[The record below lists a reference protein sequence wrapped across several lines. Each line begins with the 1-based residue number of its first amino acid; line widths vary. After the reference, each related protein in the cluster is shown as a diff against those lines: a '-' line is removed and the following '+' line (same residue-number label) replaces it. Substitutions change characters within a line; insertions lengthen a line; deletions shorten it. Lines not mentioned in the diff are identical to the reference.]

1 MVGIQFFGAAQSVTG
16 SRFFLTV
23 NGQRLL
29 IDCGLFQG
37 RRKLRQRNW
46 EPFPVPPD
54 SLDAV
59 VLTHAHIDH
68 TGYLPRLVKEGFRGP
83 IYCTPAT
90 ADLLSLLLPDSGHLQ
105 ERDAFFANKKK
116 YSRHDPALPLY
127 TEQEARRVLKQLQP
141 VIYHEPK
148 ALTEELDFEYLHAG
162 HILGSAMIRLRY
174 THSGAQKILF
184 FSGDLGRSA
193 QPLIKDPETIEKADF
208 LLLES
213 TYGGRTHQQ
222 VDVRA
227 YLEELVQQTLQ
238 AGGSL
243 IIPAF
248 AVGRSQRVLYFL
260 RELEEAGRI
269 PVLPVYLD
277 SPMAVRAVS
286 MYCDN
291 LDEHDFEMSQLMAKA
306 CPLES
311 GSIHLVKSVEE
322 SKALNEVKSP
332 CVIVSASGNLAG
344 GRILHHLKNRL
355 ADSRNTVLFVGYQP
369 QGSLGRLISEGR
381 EEVKIHGRRV
391 PVRARIATLD
401 ALSAHA
407 DSGELLEW
415 VGHLKEPPRKIFLV
429 HGELDS
435 QQALKAQLEQVISS
449 EIVIPDYL
457 DEFQLE

>member
-1 MVGIQFFGAAQSVTG
+1 
-16 SRFFLTV
+16 
-23 NGQRLL
+23 
-29 IDCGLFQG
+29 
-37 RRKLRQRNW
+37 
-46 EPFPVPPD
+46 
-54 SLDAV
+54 
-59 VLTHAHIDH
+59 
-68 TGYLPRLVKEGFRGP
+68 
-83 IYCTPAT
+83 
-90 ADLLSLLLPDSGHLQ
+90 
-105 ERDAFFANKKK
+105 
-116 YSRHDPALPLY
+116 
-127 TEQEARRVLKQLQP
+127 
-141 VIYHEPK
+141 
-148 ALTEELDFEYLHAG
+148 
-162 HILGSAMIRLRY
+162 
-174 THSGAQKILF
+174 
-184 FSGDLGRSA
+184 
-193 QPLIKDPETIEKADF
+193 
-208 LLLES
+208 
-213 TYGGRTHQQ
+213 

>member
-1 MVGIQFFGAAQSVTG
+1 MVGIQFLGAAQTVTG
-16 SRFFLTV
+16 SRFFLSV

-29 IDCGLFQG
+29 VDCGLFQG
-37 RRKLRQRNW
+37 GRSLKQRNW
-46 EPFPVPPD
+46 EPFPVPPG

-59 VLTHAHIDH
+59 VLTHALIDH
-68 TGYLPRLVKEGFRGP
+68 TGYLPRLVKEGFEGP

-105 ERDAFFANKKK
+105 ERDAYFANQKK

-127 TEQEARRVLKQLQP
+127 TEQEARQVLKHLQP
-141 VIYHEPK
+141 VTYHAPK
-148 ALTEELDFEYLHAG
+148 ALTEELNFEYVHAG
-162 HILGSAMIRLRY
+162 HILGSAMIRLNY
-174 THSGAQKILF
+174 THNGGQKVLF
-184 FSGDLGRSA
+184 FSGDLGRSG
-193 QPLIKDPETIEKADF
+193 QPLIKDPETLEKADF

-227 YLEELVQQTLQ
+227 YLEELVQQTVQ

-248 AVGRSQRVLYFL
+248 AVGRSQRILYLL
-260 RELEEAGRI
+260 RELEEARRI
-269 PVLPVYLD
+269 PVLPVFLD
-277 SPMAVRAVS
+277 SPMAVSAVS
-286 MYCDN
+286 IYCDN
-291 LDEHDFEMSQLMAKA
+291 LNEHDFEMSQLMAEA

-311 GSIHLVKSVEE
+311 GNIRLVRSVEE
-322 SKALNEVKSP
+322 SKALNEMKDP

-355 ADSRNTVLFVGYQP
+355 SDSRNTVLFVGYQP
-369 QGSLGRLISEGR
+369 HGSLGRLIVEGMK
-381 EEVKIHGRRV
+381 EVKIHGGRV
-391 PVRARIATLD
+391 PVRAKIASLD

-407 DSGELLEW
+407 DSSEILEW
-415 VGHLKEPPRKIFLV
+415 VSHIRDPPQKIFLV
-429 HGELDS
+429 HGELES
-435 QQALKAQLEQVISS
+435 QQALQAQLERVISS
-449 EIVIPDYL
+449 EILIPDYL

>member
-1 MVGIQFFGAAQSVTG
+1 MVGIQFLGAAQTVTG
-16 SRFFLTV
+16 SRFFLSV

-37 RRKLRQRNW
+37 GRALRERNW

-59 VLTHAHIDH
+59 ILTHAHIDH
-68 TGYLPRLVKEGFRGP
+68 TGYLPRLVKEGFEGP

-90 ADLLSLLLPDSGHLQ
+90 ADLLTFLLPDSGHLQ
-105 ERDAFFANKKK
+105 ERDAYFANKKK

-127 TEQEARRVLKQLQP
+127 TEQEARQVLKHLQP

-148 ALTEELDFEYLHAG
+148 ALTEEVNFEYLHAG
-162 HILGSAMIRLRY
+162 HILGSAMIRLTY
-174 THSGAQKILF
+174 PHQGGQKILF
-184 FSGDLGRSA
+184 FSGDLGRSG
-193 QPLIKDPETIEKADF
+193 QPLIKDPETLEKADF

-222 VDVRA
+222 VDVPA
-227 YLEELVQQTLQ
+227 FLEELVQETVK

-260 RELEEAGRI
+260 RELEEARRI
-269 PVLPVYLD
+269 PILPVFLD
-277 SPMAVRAVS
+277 SPMAVSAVS
-286 MYCDN
+286 MYCNN
-291 LDEHDFEMSQLMAKA
+291 LDEHDFEMSQLMAEA

-322 SKALNEVKSP
+322 SKALNEVKHP

-344 GRILHHLKNRL
+344 GRILHHLKSRL
-355 ADSRNTVLFVGYQP
+355 SDRRNTVLFVGYQP
-369 QGSLGRLISEGR
+369 QGSLGRLIMEGK
-381 EEVKIHGRRV
+381 EEVKIHGGRV

-407 DSGELLEW
+407 DSGEILEW
-415 VGHLKEPPRKIFLV
+415 VSHIQDPPQKIFLV
-429 HGELDS
+429 HGELES
-435 QQALKAQLEQVISS
+435 QEALKAQLEQVISS

-457 DEFQLE
+457 DEFELE

>member
-1 MVGIQFFGAAQSVTG
+1 MVGLQFLGAAQTVTG
-16 SRFFLTV
+16 SRFFLSV

-29 IDCGLFQG
+29 VDCGLFQG
-37 RRKLRQRNW
+37 GRSLRQRNW

-68 TGYLPRLVKEGFRGP
+68 SGYLPRLVKEGFQGP

-90 ADLLSLLLPDSGHLQ
+90 ADLLTLLLPDSGHLQ
-105 ERDAFFANKKK
+105 ERDAYFANKKK

-127 TEQEARRVLKQLQP
+127 TEQEARQVLKHLQP
-141 VIYHEPK
+141 VVYHEPK
-148 ALTEELDFEYLHAG
+148 ALIDELNFEYLHAG
-162 HILGSAMIRLRY
+162 HILGSAMIRLNY
-174 THSGAQKILF
+174 THNGGQKILF
-184 FSGDLGRSA
+184 FSGDLGRSG
-193 QPLIKDPETIEKADF
+193 QPVIKDPETLEKADF

-222 VDVRA
+222 VDVQT
-227 YLEELVQQTLQ
+227 YLEELVQQTVQ
-238 AGGSL
+238 GGGSL

-269 PVLPVYLD
+269 PVLPVFLD
-277 SPMAVRAVS
+277 SPMAVSAVS
-286 MYCDN
+286 MYCNN
-291 LDEHDFEMSQLMAKA
+291 LDEHDFEMSQLMAEA

-311 GSIHLVKSVEE
+311 GSIRLVRSVDE
-322 SKALNEVKSP
+322 SKALNEVKYP

-344 GRILHHLKNRL
+344 GRILHHLKSRL
-355 ADSRNTVLFVGYQP
+355 ADRRNTVLFVGYQP
-369 QGSLGRLISEGR
+369 QGSLGRLIVEGK

-391 PVRARIATLD
+391 PVRAKIACLD

-407 DSGELLEW
+407 DSSEILEW
-415 VGHLKEPPRKIFLV
+415 VSHIQDPPRKIFLV
-429 HGELDS
+429 HGELES
-435 QQALKAQLEQVISS
+435 QEALKKQLEEVISS